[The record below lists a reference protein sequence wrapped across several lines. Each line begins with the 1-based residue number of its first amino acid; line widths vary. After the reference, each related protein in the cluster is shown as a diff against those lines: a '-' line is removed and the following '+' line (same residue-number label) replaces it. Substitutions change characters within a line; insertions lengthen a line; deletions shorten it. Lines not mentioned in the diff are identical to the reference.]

1 MIAWLIVQVSAAI
14 NLDSY
19 LFDDVRECQN
29 RVSISKIDLLK
40 IQLPTNLKVAAIMYH
55 IRVVWSGRKL
65 FS

>member
-40 IQLPTNLKVAAIMYH
+40 IQLPTNLKVAAIEYY
-55 IRVVWSGRKL
+55 IKGSLIGFKAV
-65 FS
+65 

>member
-19 LFDDVRECQN
+19 LLDDVRECQN

-40 IQLPTNLKVAAIMYH
+40 IQLPTNFKVAAIEYH
-55 IRVVWSGRKL
+55 IKGSLIGFKAV
-65 FS
+65 